1 MPSVQDAIAGN
12 MAHTGTSSS
21 TVSLDVLLYI
31 GQPVGGHL
39 QCEAAVTVLIS
50 SIAGLLPTCAL
61 HA

>member
-1 MPSVQDAIAGN
+1 
-12 MAHTGTSSS
+12 MAHTGTSSR

-39 QCEAAVTVLIS
+39 QCEAAATVLIS
-50 SIAGLLPTCAL
+50 SIAGLLPTRAL